1 MENFKV
7 NYKKAYE
14 HISPSS
20 DYIKG
25 IIDKVNDKKRAKK
38 AAHILTARYVMAAGV
53 IVILLFVSVLPAA
66 ARTFPAVY
74 NIIEKYAPMLADF
87 VVPIDVESTS
97 RGITMQVEAIDI
109 KDNAAEIIV
118 AFRDAQGSG
127 KDLIKGSIDMYD
139 SYYLQSYGASY
150 DIGGCFFLE
159 YDEQEDKAYF
169 KISLSTDGK
178 YDNGKASFGV
188 RQLLTTAAKEERP
201 IDLSNIIKNPQTKA
215 VSLNGRSGMNDS
227 DAFNKYETEPV
238 DGSPL
243 KGWTVMDITE
253 IDESMIESLTVTG
266 VGYADGILRVQVC
279 RGNFKDADRHA
290 RLFLID
296 SRGEEQC
303 SDVSFMWHEEVN
315 GETVIVNED
324 WFVVDEGELDKIQM
338 YGVFYAKENS
348 VNGNWKVTF
357 DLEFISE

>member
-1 MENFKV
+1 MENFQV
-7 NYKKAYE
+7 NYKNAYK
-14 HISPSS
+14 HISPNSN
-20 DYIKG
+20 YIEG

-38 AAHILTARYVMAAGV
+38 TAHILTTRYVVAAGIV
-53 IVILLFVSVLPAA
+53 VILLFVSVLPAA
-66 ARTFPAVY
+66 ARTFPTIY

-97 RGITMQVEAIDI
+97 RSITMQVEAIDI
-109 KDNAAEIIV
+109 KDNTAEIIV
-118 AFRDAQGSG
+118 SFRDVQGSG

-178 YDNGKASFGV
+178 YDNEKVSFGV

-215 VSLNGRSGMNDS
+215 VFLNGQSGMNDS
-227 DAFNKYETEPV
+227 DAFNKYETKLM
-238 DGSPL
+238 DGSSL
-243 KGWTVMDITE
+243 KGWTVMDIVE
-253 IDESMIESLTVTG
+253 IDESMTESLTVTG

-290 RLFLID
+290 QLFLID
-296 SRGEEQC
+296 SMGEERC

-315 GETVIVNED
+315 GETILVDEN
-324 WFVVDEGELDKIQM
+324 WFVVDEDELDKIQM
-338 YGVFYAKENS
+338 YGVFYTKENS
-348 VNGNWKVTF
+348 VKGNWKVTF
-357 DLEFISE
+357 DLKSFSE